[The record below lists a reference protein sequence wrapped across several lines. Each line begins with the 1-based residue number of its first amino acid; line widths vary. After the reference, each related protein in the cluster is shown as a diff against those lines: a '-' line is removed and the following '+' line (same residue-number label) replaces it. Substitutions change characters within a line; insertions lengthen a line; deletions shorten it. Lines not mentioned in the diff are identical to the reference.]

1 MTMVNDVVELKA
13 RITSLEANLKNMQ
26 DRDATKQ
33 KLLTNLALIVAAI
46 ATALHIIP

>member
-1 MTMVNDVVELKA
+1 MTMVNDVAELKA

-33 KLLTNLALIVAAI
+33 KLLTNLALSL
-46 ATALHIIP
+46 TPRALV